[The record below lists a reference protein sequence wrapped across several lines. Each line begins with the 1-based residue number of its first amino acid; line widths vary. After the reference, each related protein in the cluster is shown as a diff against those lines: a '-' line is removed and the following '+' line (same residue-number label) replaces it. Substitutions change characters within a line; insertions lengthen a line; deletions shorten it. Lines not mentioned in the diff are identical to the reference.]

1 MIKAMERATSHDCRE
16 VQALRR
22 QRQQSGEPVVE
33 DRDELEAEKRLD
45 ARQCHRPSLVSH
57 ARRMQVTGLTNSAGD
72 GLVERRLRN
81 A

>member
-16 VQALRR
+16 GQALRR

-45 ARQCHRPSLVSH
+45 ARQCRRPSLLSH
-57 ARRMQVTGLTNSAGD
+57 ARRMQG
-72 GLVERRLRN
+72 
-81 A
+81 